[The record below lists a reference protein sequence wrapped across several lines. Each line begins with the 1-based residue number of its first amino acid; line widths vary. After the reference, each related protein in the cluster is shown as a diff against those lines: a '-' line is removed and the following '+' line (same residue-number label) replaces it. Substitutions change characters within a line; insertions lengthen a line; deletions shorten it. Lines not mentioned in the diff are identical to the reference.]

1 MAMDKLKNYED
12 LFADTPGQEDDA
24 DELFLADQESE
35 PVDEAK
41 QEDESLEKWKILIVD
56 DEEDIHSVTRIAL
69 KGFTFRGKPVEFYD
83 AYSASEAEKIL
94 KEHPDIALILLDVV
108 METTNAGLDLVKII
122 RDKLGNKVT
131 QIIIRTGQPGQA
143 PEREVIVSYEI
154 NDYKTKTELTSFK
167 LFTVAL
173 ASLRAYEAMQQ
184 IGRLNEEFKLEI
196 NRRIRKEKVLE
207 HAKEKAEKAEQQKS
221 VFLQQM
227 SERIQG
233 PLNLIL
239 DSSDTIRKEVKDQVN
254 DNIRQLFDDMNYS
267 GREIIRAVQMITDLS
282 ELQADNYELNTGQ
295 VSVSETLRDI
305 LSEEEYAIHKNG
317 IDVVFENE
325 AAADIIRIDAY
336 AFGQILSNIIDNAV
350 KNTQQGHI
358 EIRVSNTPDK
368 WLKINVSDNGRGI
381 SQSFQQEMYKP
392 FTREVADGAN
402 GHGLGLGL
410 TITKEFCKL
419 IDADVFITSKPGKG
433 TKVLLILPTGT

>member
-1 MAMDKLKNYED
+1 MDKFKNYED
-12 LFADTPGQEDDA
+12 LFADASGKEDDT
-24 DELFLADQESE
+24 DELFLTEQESE
-35 PVDEAK
+35 LVDIGKDA
-41 QEDESLEKWKILIVD
+41 DETLEKWKILIVD

-83 AYSASEAEKIL
+83 AFSAAEAEKIL

-108 METTNAGLDLVKII
+108 METTNAGLDLVKVI

-143 PEREVIVSYEI
+143 PERDVIVSYEI

-173 ASLRAYEAMQQ
+173 ASLRAFEAMQQ

-207 HAKEKAEKAEQQKS
+207 HAKEKAEKSEQQKS

-254 DNIRQLFDDMNYS
+254 ENIRQLFDDMNYS
-267 GREIIRAVQMITDLS
+267 GKEIIRAVQMINDLS
-282 ELQADNYELNTGQ
+282 EIQADNYELNWEKI
-295 VSVSETLRDI
+295 SVSDAIRNI
-305 LSEEEYAIHKNG
+305 LANEEYAIHKSG
-317 IDVVFENE
+317 LDLLVENK
-325 AAADIIRIDAY
+325 ASTDIISMDGY
-336 AFGQILSNIIDNAV
+336 AFDQILSNVIDNAI
-350 KNTQQGHI
+350 KNTQEGQI
-358 EIRVSNTPDK
+358 EIKVSQDNDRS
-368 WLKINVSDNGRGI
+368 LKISVSDTGRGM
-381 SQSFQQEMYKP
+381 SQAFQKEMFLP
-392 FTREVADGAN
+392 FKREMSNGAN

-410 TITKEFCKL
+410 TLIKEFCK
-419 IDADVFITSKPGKG
+419 IINVKIHIASKPGKG
-433 TKVLLILPTGT
+433 TRVHLNIPLDNL